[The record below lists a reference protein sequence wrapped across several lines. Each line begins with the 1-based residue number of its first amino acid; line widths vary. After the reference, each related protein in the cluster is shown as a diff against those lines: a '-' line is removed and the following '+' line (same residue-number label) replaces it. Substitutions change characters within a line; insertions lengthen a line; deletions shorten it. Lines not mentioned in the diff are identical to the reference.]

1 MWRFLSASIGGA
13 VLSQPV
19 HLLNVPN
26 VVTFVRI
33 FMIPVFVLFSF
44 FPFSWAYWLTAIIF
58 SAAALTDWLDG
69 YLARRLDQATRLGAF
84 LDPVA
89 DKLIVVVALVLLV
102 DKYNNFW
109 LTVPAVVITMREILI
124 SALREWMAEMG
135 KRTSVAVSYLGKIKT
150 TVQMV
155 SIIVLLLAAPDL
167 SHWLVWFGFA
177 LVYVAAGLTVWSMVL
192 YLLAA
197 WPVLS
202 SGEEA
207 GSLAETSAVSGSS

>member
-1 MWRFLSASIGGA
+1 LNHAS
-13 VLSQPV
+13 

-44 FPFSWAYWLTAIIF
+44 FPHGWAYWLTAIIF

-102 DKYNNFW
+102 DKYDNFF

-135 KRTSVAVSYLGKIKT
+135 KRTSVAVSYLGKVKT

-155 SIIVLLLAAPDL
+155 SIIVLLLAAPVIT
-167 SHWLVWFGFA
+167 HWLVWLGFIT
-177 LVYVAAGLTVWSMVL
+177 LYVAAGLTVWSMFL
-192 YLLAA
+192 YMKAA
-197 WPVLS
+197 WPVLTGGAG
-202 SGEEA
+202 GEE
-207 GSLAETSAVSGSS
+207 

>member
-1 MWRFLSASIGGA
+1 MSSSKSTIVGGV
-13 VLSQPV
+13 VLNQPV
-19 HLLNVPN
+19 RLLNVPN
-26 VVTFVRI
+26 VVTFIRI

-44 FPFSWAYWLTAIIF
+44 FPFVWAYWLTAIIF
-58 SAAALTDWLDG
+58 AAAALTDWLDG

-109 LTVPAVVITMREILI
+109 LTLPAVVITMREILI

-155 SIIVLLLAAPDL
+155 SIIALLLAAPDL
-167 SHWLVWFGFA
+167 SHWLVWCGFV

-192 YLLAA
+192 YLVAA

-202 SGEEA
+202 SGDDA
-207 GSLAETSAVSGSS
+207 PGATDNYPANGAK